1 MRHGLSYPLVS
12 VVIPTHNR
20 KEKLAR
26 LIKSILESDYP
37 KNKLEVIVVD
47 DASMYGTYEYIKK
60 LFPHVRVIRNEEE
73 KLLAESRN
81 IGIKASRGKYI
92 FVVDDDNVVGKN
104 TIREL
109 VEFMEKHP
117 EVGVAGPI
125 MYFLEDPKRIWCA
138 GVKRSYWTTV
148 THFIGF
154 NTVNNNKSLRNPYET
169 EDLPNAF
176 MVRREVFEKVG
187 FFDSR
192 LFPIHYDEGDFC
204 NRVRRAGYRVV
215 VVPSAKIWHD
225 IPLPERSRT
234 STLRLKS
241 PLRAYYAARNR
252 ILFHWKWSRNTLQRV
267 VSLIA
272 SLTVIAY
279 YIVLILKDTTIGGK
293 GEVIKSIIR
302 GVIDGLRLIREVT
315 RFEPLR

>member
-1 MRHGLSYPLVS
+1 MHRGSEYPLVS

-37 KNKLEVIVVD
+37 KDRLEVIVVD
-47 DASMYGTYEYIKK
+47 DASTDGTYEYVKK
-60 LFPHVRVIRNEEE
+60 LFPHVKVIRNEEE

-125 MYFLEDPKRIWCA
+125 MYFLEDPKRIWYA
-138 GVKRSYWTTV
+138 GVKRSYWTTI
-148 THFIGF
+148 TRYTGF
-154 NTVNNNKSLRNPYET
+154 NTIDNGRFLKEPYET

-187 FFDSR
+187 LFDSR
-192 LFPIHYDEGDFC
+192 LFSIHYDEGDFC
-204 NRVRRAGYRVV
+204 NRVRGAGYRVV

-234 STLRLKS
+234 STLRLKN

-252 ILFHWKWSRNTLQRV
+252 ILFHWKWSKNTLQRV
-267 VSLIA
+267 ASLIT
-272 SLTVIAY
+272 SLVIVTY
-279 YIVLILKDTTIGGK
+279 YIVITLRDISIENK
-293 GEVIKSIIR
+293 GEVIKMIVK
-302 GVIDGLRLIREVT
+302 GVIDSFKLIKVVK
-315 RFEPLR
+315 L